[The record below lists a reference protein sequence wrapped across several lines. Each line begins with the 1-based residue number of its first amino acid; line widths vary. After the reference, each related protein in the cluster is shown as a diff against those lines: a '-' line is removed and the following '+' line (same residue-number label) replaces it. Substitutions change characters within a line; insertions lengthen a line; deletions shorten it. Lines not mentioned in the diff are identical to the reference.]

1 MQTRIVR
8 WVILGRVYLIPSYL
22 KHGVWTIR
30 LWVKRSCKSPVVTHN
45 VHRLSIGP
53 AADHVVDM
61 TLVYRHDGLGRME
74 ATSMSVCGLVEVL
87 HISRGEIISLLS
99 FG

>member
-1 MQTRIVR
+1 MRTRIVR

-30 LWVKRSCKSPVVTHN
+30 LWVKGSCKSPVVTHN

-61 TLVYRHDGLGRME
+61 TLVHRHDGLGRME
-74 ATSMSVCGLVEVL
+74 ATSMSIGCLMEVL
-87 HISRGEIISLLS
+87 HIS
-99 FG
+99 